1 MLDNYIAKVRERCLE
16 YKLDPNVIPAFT
28 RMSNEELARIQGEY
42 KERLHIIRLFMEKFL
57 GKSKGI
63 PLLVAVTD
71 DKGNI
76 IEYMGD
82 ESLEDT
88 VVNQIGLQKGVQFT
102 EEKAGVNS
110 ILAALELQMPV
121 QVIGEDH
128 YYHFLHLTA
137 CYSVPLFLQKK
148 VIGTISMMTFL
159 HVANPMIMASL
170 ETVVDSIEREL
181 DLREQNRYLDEMNQM
196 ILEQSKTG
204 YIVLD
209 ESGNIVKVNPKAKTI
224 LDNIPHQ
231 NYSSIRD
238 MEQLGEV
245 HERYEKNGE
254 EIQDYKIIL
263 QNETENRTCL
273 VNFFP
278 FQEGTLIQL
287 HDITEYKKTESY
299 IQNAE
304 KLSIIGHLAAGVAHE
319 IKNPLTTLKGFIQLV
334 QENRYSDTYPAIM
347 LKEIERIDQIT
358 NEFLVLSR
366 PTVQAKDW
374 YDVRELVKEIGVL
387 LSSFAI
393 SKNIEIT
400 HSFKD
405 VEPIYCDGN
414 QLKQVFINLVKNSV
428 EAVRNN
434 GRLDI
439 TVESPDS
446 ESVLIRFVDDGDG
459 FPEHI
464 LQRVGQPFLT
474 TKEDGNGL
482 GIMVCKRIVETIH
495 NGKLT
500 INNKQDG
507 GAVVDIILPQT

>member
-16 YKLDPNVIPAFT
+16 YKLDPNVIPVFT
-28 RMSNEELARIQGEY
+28 RLSNEELARIQGEY
-42 KERLHIIRLFMEKFL
+42 KARLHIIRLFMDKFL

-110 ILAALELQMPV
+110 VLAALELQMPV
-121 QVIGEDH
+121 QVIGDDH
-128 YYHFLHLTA
+128 YYQFLHLTA

-209 ESGNIVKVNPKAKTI
+209 ESGSIVKVNPKAKAI
-224 LDNIPHQ
+224 LDKIPD
-231 NYSSIRD
+231 YSSIKD
-238 MEQLGEV
+238 ILQLREV
-245 HERYEKNGE
+245 HEQYKKQDE
-254 EIQDYKIIL
+254 ELQDYEIIL
-263 QNETENRTCL
+263 QNGTENRTCL
-273 VNFFP
+273 VDFFP
-278 FQEGTLIQL
+278 FQAGTLIQIR
-287 HDITEYKKTESY
+287 DITEYKLTEAY

-304 KLSIIGHLAAGVAHE
+304 KLSIVGHLAAGVAHE

-347 LKEIERIDQIT
+347 LNEIERIDQIT

-405 VEPIYCDGN
+405 IEPIFCDAN

-428 EAVRNN
+428 EAVGHN
-434 GRLDI
+434 GRIDI
-439 TVESPDS
+439 TVESPNP
-446 ESVLIRFVDDGDG
+446 ESILIRFMDDGDG

-464 LQRVGQPFLT
+464 LKRMGQPFLT

-482 GIMVCKRIVETIH
+482 GVMVCKRIVETIH
-495 NGKLT
+495 NGQL
-500 INNKQDG
+500 IIHNKQDG
-507 GAVVDIILPQT
+507 GAIVDIILPQT

>member
-42 KERLHIIRLFMEKFL
+42 KERLHIIRLFMDKFL

-159 HVANPMIMASL
+159 HIANPMIMASL

-224 LDNIPHQ
+224 LDKIPHQ

-400 HSFKD
+400 HKFK
-405 VEPIYCDGN
+405 EIKPIYCDGN

-428 EAVRNN
+428 EAVRHN
-434 GRLDI
+434 GKLDI
-439 TVESPDS
+439 SVESLNP
-446 ESVLIRFVDDGDG
+446 ESVLIRFMDDGDG

-495 NGKLT
+495 NGKMS
-500 INNKQDG
+500 IRNNESG